1 MKAAHIYIYI
11 YIYFYHFRLELQ
23 MEKKAII
30 ITVMV
35 PGLDIWK
42 TPFFFLTL
50 ENALI
55 FGASSPPPPPPP
67 PMQTGSNQNSLFS
80 SIFFSLLRADGN
92 RGDYAR
98 APSGVDPSRPDNQK
112 MSLSTRYVA

>member
-1 MKAAHIYIYI
+1 
-11 YIYFYHFRLELQ
+11 

-30 ITVMV
+30 ITTVMA

-55 FGASSPPPPPPP
+55 FGASSPPPP
-67 PMQTGSNQNSLFS
+67 MQTRSNQNSMFLAS
-80 SIFFSLLRADGN
+80 FFLLRADGN

-98 APSGVDPSRPDNQK
+98 APSGVLTPPDRTIK
-112 MSLSTRYVA
+112 R

>member
-1 MKAAHIYIYI
+1 
-11 YIYFYHFRLELQ
+11 

-30 ITVMV
+30 ITVMA

-67 PMQTGSNQNSLFS
+67 PPMQTRSNQNSLFLAY
-80 SIFFSLLRADGN
+80 FFLLRGDGN

-98 APSGVDPSRPDNQK
+98 APSSVDPSRPDNQK
-112 MSLSTRYVA
+112 MNLSTRLRSLAARMVHTRREVVKLLRE

>member
-1 MKAAHIYIYI
+1 
-11 YIYFYHFRLELQ
+11 

-30 ITVMV
+30 ITVMA

-55 FGASSPPPPPPP
+55 FGASSPPPPPP
-67 PMQTGSNQNSLFS
+67 MQTRSNQNSLFS
-80 SIFFSLLRADGN
+80 SIFFFLLRADGN
-92 RGDYAR
+92 RGDYTR

-112 MSLSTRYVA
+112 MNLSTRYVA